1 MGEII
6 EYGNLQRQKNT
17 ISRLLI
23 YWTRIR
29 ELSSQ
34 PVSVSRLLSEK
45 LQDVSPRSRT
55 MRLASCFQSV
65 IAQYPDNVVIKD
77 IDVMFNPAYQVDI
90 LKILTEAR
98 KSKPY
103 SVIWPGRYE
112 NGTLYYSE
120 LICTHYPGHINLNI
134 KLNAWMLSYILRET
148 SISFL
153 PESVRYYNSQYISL
167 RPVKIHQR
175 KQSHLRSHNTSHSS
189 SFQKSF
195 P

>member
-1 MGEII
+1 MKFSYQAFYCAYTQEGVIGHFVCFLMPKEKVALRESMQNVSRSGEK
-6 EYGNLQRQKNT
+6 GWNDDKG
-17 ISRLLI
+17 
-23 YWTRIR
+23 
-29 ELSSQ
+29 LSS
-34 PVSVSRLLSEK
+34 
-45 LQDVSPRSRT
+45 
-55 MRLASCFQSV
+55 
-65 IAQYPDNVVIKD
+65 
-77 IDVMFNPAYQVDI
+77 
-90 LKILTEAR
+90 
-98 KSKPY
+98 
-103 SVIWPGRYE
+103 
-112 NGTLYYSE
+112 

-189 SFQKSF
+189 FFQKSF